1 MPASIFSETELAR
14 LASFREEIPGDDLI
28 RAFTLTGADRDLVA
42 IRRGAANR
50 LRLALQLCALRYL
63 GFVPRNLS
71 AAPRSAAC
79 FVADQLEVSP
89 DEIQSYARR
98 EQTRFTALH
107 RGSGTPRLLNAPVTG
122 LGRTRSLAGSNGP
135 LSTMLRRFSFASLVS
150 GGAPR
155 GSSFQHPTESYD
167 LSVRRAVAHRRERT
181 PCPSHLRVG
190 QGASGESPGSIKS
203 EVAKLAFLRQL
214 GAHEWDLS
222 DLNPN
227 RRKFLAQVGR
237 RSTSQT
243 LQRMPDRRRY
253 PILVAL
259 LHETTLDLVDE
270 IVDLFNRALK
280 KTDSRSRR
288 ELEAWR
294 VATAQA
300 SNEKV
305 RLFSRLG
312 RLVLDPDIPDE
323 QLRRRIFE
331 EVASRELFAAAVEE
345 TEQLLRPRDGSY
357 LDFAENRYGTL
368 RKFAPL
374 VLRVL
379 DAQEP
384 EDRRPPNRCSR
395 DSERAESQATT
406 AGSRGRGTR
415 VRLRQVARPV
425 VGIRRASQ
433 SPVLRALCSLPTP

>member
-1 MPASIFSETELAR
+1 M
-14 LASFREEIPGDDLI
+14 ASFPEEIPGDDLI
-28 RAFTLTGADRDLVA
+28 RAIHADGCRPRP
-42 IRRGAANR
+42 RRHPAGGSKPLEARAS
-50 LRLALQLCALRYL
+50 ALCEPL
-63 GFVPRNLS
+63 LS
-71 AAPRSAAC
+71 A
-79 FVADQLEVSP
+79 E
-89 DEIQSYARR
+89 
-98 EQTRFTALH
+98 
-107 RGSGTPRLLNAPVTG
+107 
-122 LGRTRSLAGSNGP
+122 
-135 LSTMLRRFSFASLVS
+135 
-150 GGAPR
+150 
-155 GSSFQHPTESYD
+155 
-167 LSVRRAVAHRRERT
+167 RRAQLDGLLEAKASNSWST
-181 PCPSHLRVG
+181 LKWLG

-253 PILVAL
+253 PILVVL
-259 LHETTLDLVDE
+259 LHETTLDLVNE

-280 KTDSRSRR
+280 KTGSRSRR

-331 EVASRELFAAAVEE
+331 EVASRELFAGRGRGNRAASPSARR
-345 TEQLLRPRDGSY
+345 LLSRLGR
-357 LDFAENRYGTL
+357 E
-368 RKFAPL
+368 PL
-374 VLRVL
+374 WPSQEIRSTGPEGAGL
-379 DAQEP
+379 QEP
-384 EDRRPPNRCSR
+384 EDRR
-395 DSERAESQATT
+395 
-406 AGSRGRGTR
+406 
-415 VRLRQVARPV
+415 
-425 VGIRRASQ
+425 
-433 SPVLRALCSLPTP
+433 SLN